1 MSGRGASF
9 SGGGGAE
16 GGGLSRGRRGGKVKK
31 KKKNQNEPKKVKL
44 VTEWSLEFHTSE
56 LSFCPDRVKFEL
68 SRLKRLLVSAR
79 GTVRTVWVWL

>member
-1 MSGRGASF
+1 MQR
-9 SGGGGAE
+9 E
-16 GGGLSRGRRGGKVKK
+16 GGYLEGEEAGKLKR

-79 GTVRTVWVWL
+79 GTVRTVWVWLRLPAS